1 MAKGA
6 LTNEAGAQHYAKA
19 ADYVKLAD
27 AVRRTD
33 HSNTMTSGAK
43 CDHRKAFSLVMV
55 EWSNQFTERGPSRLD
70 E

>member
-33 HSNTMTSGAK
+33 HSNSMTSGAK
-43 CDHRKAFSLVMV
+43 CDHRKAFSYGRMV
-55 EWSNQFTERGPSRLD
+55 EPIYRAWS
-70 E
+70 